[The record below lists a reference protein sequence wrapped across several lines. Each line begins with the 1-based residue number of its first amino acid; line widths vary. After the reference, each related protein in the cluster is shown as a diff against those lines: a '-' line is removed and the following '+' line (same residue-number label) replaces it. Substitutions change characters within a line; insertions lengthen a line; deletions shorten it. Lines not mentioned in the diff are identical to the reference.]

1 MSPVLVL
8 VLLLGADPAASDPE
22 LAEQRAVAL
31 QLVELVQPESSYRS
45 GLQQMMDQMLPP
57 LEAQARANGKP
68 LPPDVRQRMMAALLE
83 VVPYAEMKQWTAELY
98 AQRFTTAE
106 LKQLVAFYRTPLG
119 RKLASKLPEL
129 MGEAGKK
136 VSSVM
141 PERLPAALKR
151 HGLLGGGEEPAP
163 KRLEPAKQQKM

>member
-1 MSPVLVL
+1 MSPAPVL
-8 VLLLGADPAASDPE
+8 VLLLGADPAASHPE

-31 QLVELVQPESSYRS
+31 QLVELVQPETSYRS

-57 LEAQARANGKP
+57 LEAQARASGKP
-68 LPPDVRQRMMAALLE
+68 LPPDVRKRMMAALLE
-83 VVPYAEMKQWTAELY
+83 VVPYAEMKQWTVELY

-106 LKQLVAFYRTPLG
+106 LKELVAFYRTPLG

-141 PERLPAALKR
+141 PERLPDALRR

-163 KRLEPAKQQKM
+163 KSLAPAKQQKM